1 VKVYRFSISWA
12 RIAPYGVMNS
22 LNLEGIAYYN
32 HLIDELIKND
42 IIPLV
47 KIYL

>member
-1 VKVYRFSISWA
+1 
-12 RIAPYGVMNS
+12 MNS

-32 HLIDELIKND
+32 RLIDELINND

-47 KIYL
+47 STIYKKLKIKDEVRI